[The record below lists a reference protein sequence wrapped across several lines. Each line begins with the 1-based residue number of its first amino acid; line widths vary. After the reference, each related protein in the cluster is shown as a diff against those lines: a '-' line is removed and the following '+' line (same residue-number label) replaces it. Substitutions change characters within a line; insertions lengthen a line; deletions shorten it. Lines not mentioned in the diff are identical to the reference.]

1 MRYIS
6 IKCWIPPSCIQ
17 CLLCKKRLHISNAKK
32 ATAVLNVVAV
42 HLQNV
47 VFCLVVKKSQ
57 TSPGNRTRET
67 RFTEAKLKF
76 PLN

>member
-47 VFCLVVKKSQ
+47 VFCLVVKKARLVLGTGRGKHVSQ
-57 TSPGNRTRET
+57 
-67 RFTEAKLKF
+67 KL
-76 PLN
+76 N